1 MIDGGQIEG
10 NSGGSCR
17 YWGQSGLKSTVLA
30 KVTTSV
36 VRVRTIAA
44 QGGRL
49 PNVWNIHRGQRKG
62 EIAMRQTDSNKY
74 FNRKI
79 FNPTL

>member
-36 VRVRTIAA
+36 RVRTIVA

-49 PNVWNIHRGQRKG
+49 PNV
-62 EIAMRQTDSNKY
+62 
-74 FNRKI
+74 
-79 FNPTL
+79 

>member
-36 VRVRTIAA
+36 VRVRTNAA

-49 PNVWNIHRGQRKG
+49 PNV
-62 EIAMRQTDSNKY
+62 
-74 FNRKI
+74 
-79 FNPTL
+79 

>member
-36 VRVRTIAA
+36 VHVRTIVA

-49 PNVWNIHRGQRKG
+49 PNV
-62 EIAMRQTDSNKY
+62 
-74 FNRKI
+74 
-79 FNPTL
+79 